1 MNNDVKISLR
11 AARINAG
18 LSQKEAADRLLIGT
32 STLQGYESGRRIP
45 RWDLI
50 QKMQEVY
57 NIDCRHLKL
66 TDS

>member
-1 MNNDVKISLR
+1 MKENVQISLR

-18 LSQKEAADRLLIGT
+18 LNQKEAADRLLIGM

-57 NIDCRHLKL
+57 SIDCRYLRL
-66 TDS
+66 TD

>member
-57 NIDCRHLKL
+57 NIDCRYLKL

>member
-1 MNNDVKISLR
+1 MDHNVKISLR

-18 LSQKEAADRLLIGT
+18 LNQTEAADLLLIGT

-57 NIDCRHLKL
+57 SIDCRYLKL
-66 TDS
+66 TD

>member
-1 MNNDVKISLR
+1 MNNCVKISLR

-18 LSQKEAADRLLIGT
+18 LNQKEAADRLLIGT

-57 NIDCRHLKL
+57 NIDCQYLKL